1 MTNMSELPTGKP
13 KMGTDDAWKVF
24 GLVNDWIRHA
34 DTKVGVTLATS
45 GAVGVMLYNLVK
57 ALPRDVS
64 VCAYIAPV
72 VCAVLLV
79 LTVIFCTFALNP
91 RIHSADSVA
100 NPATLTTPNHLYF
113 GAISAQWKRE
123 QYIAEFVDLMTDPDA
138 LVQEVASQVHVN
150 AQIASDKMRAT
161 VRAVW
166 TLSLAV
172 AALAVTAI
180 VVLFHG

>member
-1 MTNMSELPTGKP
+1 MNEKQTDETKLE
-13 KMGTDDAWKVF
+13 TDDAWKVF

-64 VCAYIAPV
+64 GCAYIAPAL
-72 VCAVLLV
+72 CAALLV
-79 LTVIFCTFALNP
+79 LTVMFCTFALNP
-91 RIHSADSVA
+91 RIRPADSVA
-100 NPATLTTPNHLYF
+100 DPATLATPNHLYF
-113 GAISAQWKRE
+113 GAISARWKRE
-123 QYIAEFVDLMTDPDA
+123 QYIAEFAELMTDPDA

-150 AQIASDKMRAT
+150 AQIASEKMTATARAI
-161 VRAVW
+161 W
-166 TLSLAV
+166 TLSIAV
-172 AALAVTAI
+172 AALAVTAV